1 MVEAV
6 GPNFHTFTEPTL
18 DCVLDQLL
26 AADQSMQSIMSLSK
40 LLQAL
45 ITVVG
50 PELSL
55 AQNSELLGVVNA
67 TLSVLESTDCV
78 AEAIQCLQRLQMF
91 IPEYDS
97 LPRLLPKIAQYLR
110 HESTQLQTVA
120 IGALRQVWHK
130 TNPESLIFLTFFA

>member
-1 MVEAV
+1 
-6 GPNFHTFTEPTL
+6 
-18 DCVLDQLL
+18 
-26 AADQSMQSIMSLSK
+26 MQSIMSLSK

-55 AQNSELLGVVNA
+55 AQNGELLGVVNA

-78 AEAIQCLQRLQMF
+78 AEAIQCLQQLQMF

-120 IGALRQVWHK
+120 IGALRQVWHLK
-130 TNPESLIFLTFFA
+130 LILKSSILFEALSTCAATSE

>member
-1 MVEAV
+1 
-6 GPNFHTFTEPTL
+6 
-18 DCVLDQLL
+18 
-26 AADQSMQSIMSLSK
+26 MSLSK

-55 AQNSELLGVVNA
+55 AHNSDLLGVVNA

-78 AEAIQCLQRLQMF
+78 AEAIQCLQQLQMF

-120 IGALRQVWHK
+120 IGALRQLCQRAPRQVSEMC
-130 TNPESLIFLTFFA
+130 ESEFDRGIEGKLIELFDVPNGIELNQVKELGDFRTLKI

>member
-26 AADQSMQSIMSLSK
+26 AADQSMQSIISLSK
-40 LLQAL
+40 LHQAL

-55 AQNSELLGVVNA
+55 AQNGELLGVVNA

-78 AEAIQCLQRLQMF
+78 AEAIQCLQQLQIF

-120 IGALRQVWHK
+120 IGALRQV
-130 TNPESLIFLTFFA
+130 

>member
-1 MVEAV
+1 
-6 GPNFHTFTEPTL
+6 
-18 DCVLDQLL
+18 
-26 AADQSMQSIMSLSK
+26 MSLSK

-55 AQNSELLGVVNA
+55 AQNGELLGVVNA

-78 AEAIQCLQRLQMF
+78 AEAIQCLQQLQMF

-120 IGALRQVWHK
+120 IGALRQVRQLMWIQ
-130 TNPESLIFLTFFA
+130 NIF

>member
-1 MVEAV
+1 M
-6 GPNFHTFTEPTL
+6 

-55 AQNSELLGVVNA
+55 AQNSDLLGVVNA
-67 TLSVLESTDCV
+67 ILSVLESTDCV
-78 AEAIQCLQRLQMF
+78 VEAIQCLQQLQMF
-91 IPEYDS
+91 IPE
-97 LPRLLPKIAQYLR
+97 
-110 HESTQLQTVA
+110 
-120 IGALRQVWHK
+120 
-130 TNPESLIFLTFFA
+130 